1 MKSLLFLAA
10 VLLLSLS
17 CGEAL
22 RCNNCMG
29 QRQGAV
35 PGSCTVQTCTDD
47 NNVCVSAIFRPPFSG
62 AIRRCGKSSECAM
75 LSMGGNSRVS
85 CCKTDLCN

>member
-29 QRQGAV
+29 QGQGAV
-35 PGSCTVQTCTDD
+35 PGSCTVQTCMGGNT
-47 NNVCVSAIFRPPFSG
+47 VCVSGIFRPPFSG
-62 AIRRCGKSSECAM
+62 YFRRCGKSSECAM
-75 LSMGGNSRVS
+75 LKMGWTARGS